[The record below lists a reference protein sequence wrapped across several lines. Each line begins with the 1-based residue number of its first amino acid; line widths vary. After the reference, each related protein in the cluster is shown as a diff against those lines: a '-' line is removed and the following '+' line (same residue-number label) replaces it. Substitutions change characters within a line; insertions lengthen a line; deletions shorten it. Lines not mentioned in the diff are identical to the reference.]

1 MYIWKIEPFDIPS
14 TDRTAPPKQIV
25 GIEVGYFAG
34 KVAVL
39 DSDFSPVTLVIDYY
53 DNQGRKREY
62 LQDRIDENVIRSKAG
77 QIGVEGEYIEAFVK
91 QSMDKIVK
99 MFIGGVSIEVKYQAL
114 QQLAGMF
121 GQVLIPIENQ
131 DGNIETTPNQAPA

>member
-14 TDRTAPPKQIV
+14 TDRTAPTKQIV

-62 LQDRIDENVIRSKAG
+62 LQDRIDENVIRAKAG
-77 QIGVEGEYIEAFVK
+77 QIGIEGENIEAFVK
-91 QSMDKIVK
+91 QSMDTIVK

-114 QQLAGMF
+114 QQLANMF
-121 GQVLIPIENQ
+121 GQVLIPIEAQ